1 MSELG
6 GGNGHFHP
14 VWLHN
19 LNVAVDSVIVVSE
32 VAGIGNYV
40 SDMFQLQ
47 TIVWVVVDQDLSAV

>member
-1 MSELG
+1 MSKLG

-40 SDMFQLQ
+40 SDMLQLQ
-47 TIVWVVVDQDLSAV
+47 TIVWVVVD